1 MSRSRYG
8 RAGAWLFIVCSLLA
22 CSLPAQT
29 VAIRDVTVISG
40 TGAPSLA
47 HATVVVQGGR
57 ITAVGPT
64 ADVAIPPG
72 ANVIDGSGRYVI
84 PGLFEMHAHVS
95 KARASSLGMFVVN
108 GVTTLRDMGGDHEE
122 LQRWREEV
130 RRGGRLGPR
139 MLLAG
144 PYLESARN
152 VARMR
157 NTPVEEMAEP
167 VERTRVPVGSPARA
181 RHVVDS
187 LSALEVD
194 YLKIRTVEDEAT
206 YRAIVAAAREH
217 GLDVVGHVF
226 GIAPETV
233 IDAGQRG
240 VEHVFY
246 PPLDS
251 LTRDQRLAI
260 WRRLRE
266 AGIGVVP
273 TLVASTL
280 SVFPP
285 DSVLRAVVDDSLG
298 AGDPRRRY
306 VSVFQRLDWR
316 EQVTEQDAER
326 RALFRRLFRSS
337 VRNLWEMREAGVP
350 IMAGSDV
357 AVLNVFPGSSLHD
370 ELELLV
376 REVGMTP
383 MEALEAA
390 TRVPAT
396 FLGLADSVGTIERG
410 KVADL
415 VLLEGDPLADIGNVR
430 RIHTVV
436 VRGRVL
442 DPDALEAAREGVLAA
457 PDLRE
462 NDWVREKSGDR

>member
-1 MSRSRYG
+1 MPRAPCGSG
-8 RAGAWLFIVCSLLA
+8 PAGAVLAIACSLVA
-22 CSLPAQT
+22 GALPAQT
-29 VAIRDVTVISG
+29 VAIRDVTVVPA
-40 TGAPSLA
+40 TGAPPLE
-47 HATVVVQGGR
+47 HATVVLRDGR
-57 ITAVGPT
+57 IAAVGPAARVT
-64 ADVAIPPG
+64 VPSDAVG
-72 ANVIDGSGRYVI
+72 IDGAGKYLV

-95 KARASSLGMFVVN
+95 KARGSSLGLFVVN
-108 GVTTLRDMGGDHEE
+108 GVTTMRDMGGDHQE
-122 LQRWREEV
+122 LLRWRDEV
-130 RRGGRLGPR
+130 RRGTRMGPR

-157 NTPVEEMAEP
+157 STPVEAMVEP

-187 LSALEVD
+187 LAALELD

-206 YRAIVAAAREH
+206 YRTIVGVAREH

-226 GIAPETV
+226 GIVPETV

-251 LTRDQRLAI
+251 LSRDRRLAI
-260 WRRLRE
+260 WRRLRD
-266 AGIGVVP
+266 AGTGVVP
-273 TLVASTL
+273 TLVVALL

-298 AGDPRRRY
+298 VGDPRRRY
-306 VSVFQRLDWR
+306 VSRYMRLDWR
-316 EQVTEQDAER
+316 EQVAEQDAQR
-326 RALFRRLFRSS
+326 RALFRQLYESS
-337 VRNLWEMREAGVP
+337 LRNTREMHEVGVP

-357 AVLNVFPGSSLHD
+357 AVLNVFPGSSLHG
-370 ELELLV
+370 ELELFV
-376 REVGMTP
+376 TEVGMTP

-396 FLGLADSVGTIERG
+396 FLGLADSVGTIEPG

-415 VLLEGDPLADIGNVR
+415 VLLDADPLADIGNVR
-430 RIHTVV
+430 RIHSVV
-436 VRGRVL
+436 LRGRVL
-442 DPDALEAAREGVLAA
+442 GPGDLDAVRAAVLAA
-457 PDLRE
+457 PDLTE
-462 NDWVREKSGDR
+462 IDWVRERDR